1 MATRFNAKN
10 MSDTPTGYN
19 NQPATDFTIP
29 PCGIEDVDVGVFKL
43 FEEELRLACM
53 SDDEKLVKVP
63 VVFATGEKWA
73 MLKRN
78 EPLRDSTN
86 TLILP
91 IIAITRTGIAQT
103 SAEDIVGRGVNQQV
117 GELVIKTKLT
127 EGDRNYQSLIN
138 RLLLKNQLNLAV
150 DQLEAIEGQISTGR
164 RIGSLAENDDDVYQG
179 GLLKQNRLN
188 NVWEIITI
196 PTPQYFT
203 ATYEIM
209 FWTQYTTHMNQ
220 LIETFVASML
230 PWGQCWRIESP
241 KGYWFVAKLEDGGI
255 TNESNF
261 QEVDGERIVKWKVVL
276 KVPAYI
282 IASSNPSAPVAVRRY
297 VSSPMISFTSPA
309 TDPMIT
315 TENGTVSSPYL
326 GDDDPTLPSDIS
338 GRAMRRTDMRRTNAQ
353 LQYTPI
359 RTDEP
364 HKDDPALELYSRG
377 RKPARYVEETFVG
390 ADGRK
395 RIRYHRVSSV
405 NQQAGETTY
414 TGDWN
419 GLVVVVED

>member
-1 MATRFNAKN
+1 MANRFNAKN
-10 MSDTPTGYN
+10 KSDTPTGYN
-19 NQPATDFTIP
+19 NQPTDDFTIP
-29 PCGIEDVDVGVFKL
+29 SCGIEDVDIGVFKL
-43 FEEELRLACM
+43 FEEELRLACG
-53 SDDEKLVKVP
+53 DEGDKLVKVP

-73 MLKRN
+73 LLKKN

-91 IIAITRTGIAQT
+91 IIAITRTGLAQT
-103 SAEDIVGRGVNQQV
+103 TTEDIVGRGINQQV
-117 GELVIKTKLT
+117 GEIVIKARLSKT
-127 EGDRNYQSLIN
+127 DRGYQSLIN

-150 DQLEAIEGQISTGR
+150 DQQDVIDGQIMTGR
-164 RIGSLAENDDDVYQG
+164 KIGDLADDDSVYQG
-179 GLLKQNRLN
+179 DLFKQDRLN

-220 LIETFVASML
+220 LIETLMTSML
-230 PWGQCWRIESP
+230 PWSMCWRIESP
-241 KGYWFVAKLEDGGI
+241 KGYWFVATLEEGSI
-255 TNESNF
+255 SNESNF
-261 QEVDGERIVKWKVVL
+261 QEVDGERIVKWKVVM
-276 KVPAYI
+276 KVPGYMLATN
-282 IASSNPSAPVAVRRY
+282 NPGAPVPVRRY
-297 VSSPMISFTSPA
+297 ISAPMISFASPDVDPTLV
-309 TDPMIT
+309 TDDQ
-315 TENGTVSSPYL
+315 GVSSPYL

-338 GRAMRRTDMRRTNAQ
+338 GRSMRRRDMRQTNAQ

-364 HKDDPALELYSRG
+364 HSEDPALAGYPRG

-390 ADGRK
+390 QDGKK
-395 RIRYHRVSSV
+395 RIRYHRIANV
-405 NQQAGETTY
+405 NKQAGETTY
-414 TGDWN
+414 MGDWD